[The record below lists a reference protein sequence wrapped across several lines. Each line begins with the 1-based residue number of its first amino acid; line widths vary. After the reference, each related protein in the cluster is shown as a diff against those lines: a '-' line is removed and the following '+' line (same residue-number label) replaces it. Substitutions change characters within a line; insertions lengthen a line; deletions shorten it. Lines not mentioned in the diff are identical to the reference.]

1 MNRFKDLIVWNEAVD
16 LAALVYDLCKSLP
29 SEEKY
34 GLKSQLQRAAVSV
47 STNIA
52 EGAGRNNKG
61 EFNQFLGIAQGSL
74 SELESLLILSVRLG
88 LYTEIET
95 NDTQKLIFK
104 IHNMLIKLKQS
115 LKK

>member
-1 MNRFKDLIVWNEAVD
+1 MCE
-16 LAALVYDLCKSLP
+16 SLP

-34 GLKSQLQRAAVSV
+34 GIKSQLQRAAVSV

-74 SELESLLILSVRLG
+74 CEVESLLLLCVRLD
-88 LYTEIET
+88 LFNESETEVS
-95 NDTQKLIFK
+95 QKLILK
-104 IHNMLIKLKQS
+104 IHNMLLKLKLS
-115 LKK
+115 LNK